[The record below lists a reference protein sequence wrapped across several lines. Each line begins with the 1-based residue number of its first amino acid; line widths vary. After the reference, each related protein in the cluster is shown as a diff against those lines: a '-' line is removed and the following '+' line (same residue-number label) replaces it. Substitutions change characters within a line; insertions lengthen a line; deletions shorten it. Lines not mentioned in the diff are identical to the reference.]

1 MGDARPI
8 GPRRGRQPGF
18 EDPWHSS
25 PEGGPSYAD
34 RHHHRRSR
42 GDPGQRAGVAA
53 HRAAAEAGPVG
64 RGALPAA
71 RRPAERQP
79 PERGRHVPR
88 VLLRDPAPL
97 GRDPDRVRELR
108 PHGAGMMDEDHKTS
122 EDRLREYLR
131 VWISVQRQ
139 HLHEL
144 AQFLDGD
151 PETAPP
157 IGDEPQRPSPEG
169 LHAQKLREDMLL
181 EAAEQMRAVLGGVHD
196 YGHDSDSVK
205 DTQRVIEA
213 MDAWDKA
220 AR

>member
-1 MGDARPI
+1 
-8 GPRRGRQPGF
+8 
-18 EDPWHSS
+18 
-25 PEGGPSYAD
+25 
-34 RHHHRRSR
+34 
-42 GDPGQRAGVAA
+42 
-53 HRAAAEAGPVG
+53 
-64 RGALPAA
+64 
-71 RRPAERQP
+71 
-79 PERGRHVPR
+79 
-88 VLLRDPAPL
+88 
-97 GRDPDRVRELR
+97 
-108 PHGAGMMDEDHKTS
+108 MDEDHKTS

-151 PETAPP
+151 PETELPTGAEQEKALGLPP
-157 IGDEPQRPSPEG
+157 GFLTGHAPQRPSPEG